1 MAVSQNGERRYT
13 VTVSQN
19 GERRYTVI
27 WIYRR
32 VVPYNG
38 KLLRLDSVTKW

>member
-1 MAVSQNGERRYT
+1 MAVLQNGERRYT

-27 WIYRR
+27 WLYRR
-32 VVPYNG
+32 VVPYIG
-38 KLLRLDSVTKW
+38 KGAAT